1 MIRLEVFDKSLILG
15 ANFYQLYGGSCY
27 EKLHVGH
34 SEVGVSIFSFG
45 TRDLFPVCKY
55 LMRTFNLSCGMNG
68 TISGMGSAS
77 I

>member
-34 SEVGVSIFSFG
+34 SEVVVSIFSFVNK
-45 TRDLFPVCKY
+45 RS
-55 LMRTFNLSCGMNG
+55 LSCLQIFNAN
-68 TISGMGSAS
+68 I
-77 I
+77 